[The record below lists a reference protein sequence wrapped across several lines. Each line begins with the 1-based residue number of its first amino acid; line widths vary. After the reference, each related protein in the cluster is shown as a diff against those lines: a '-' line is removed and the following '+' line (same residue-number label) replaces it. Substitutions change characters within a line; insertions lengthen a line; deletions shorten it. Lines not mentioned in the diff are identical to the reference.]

1 MKARSWTPM
10 KFCWIYSFWASASFL
25 QQCSEAQSQEQ
36 GLYFW
41 PQGQLSQ
48 EWKVRLRPRLKCT
61 VMKRYRKSLELLHC
75 SHLDCLIFIELRI
88 IEKVDI
94 INFFSVL
101 KLKCLQLAHT
111 YLFPKKLEMLHS
123 ANVLCIEV
131 ALILHISCAGD
142 ILESLS
148 RSFARFKTN
157 IEKTQTSQSQR
168 AKITDKFCSTPAL
181 PVWYHGCEPAWRSFT
196 RAGSGVLWKIVH
208 PCIILHTYKWCS
220 MEAAQAAL
228 FLAFCIFGVPAL
240 ATWIMFF

>member
-1 MKARSWTPM
+1 
-10 KFCWIYSFWASASFL
+10 
-25 QQCSEAQSQEQ
+25 
-36 GLYFW
+36 
-41 PQGQLSQ
+41 
-48 EWKVRLRPRLKCT
+48 
-61 VMKRYRKSLELLHC
+61 MKRYRKSLELLHC

-94 INFFSVL
+94 INFFSIL

-181 PVWYHGCEPAWRSFT
+181 PVWYHGCEPA
-196 RAGSGVLWKIVH
+196 
-208 PCIILHTYKWCS
+208 
-220 MEAAQAAL
+220 
-228 FLAFCIFGVPAL
+228 
-240 ATWIMFF
+240 